1 MSKVVLS
8 NGYEFEL
15 YPNGVSTSGD
25 TISFTFVPDESTL
38 EQLEEQ
44 WTGNTKIQV
53 MIQNSDIEE
62 SIGNYHNYTLVDKI
76 TKYNRYSSEVVT
88 TETGEVETDEDGNQT
103 PITTSEIVY
112 KVGIIVTVSK
122 PSLESRLE
130 AVEQSM
136 GDVVSGLLLGM

>member
-25 TISFTFVPDESTL
+25 TVSFTFVPDESTL

-44 WTGNTKIQV
+44 WTGNTKVQV
-53 MIQNSDIEE
+53 MIQNSEIEE
-62 SIGNYHNYTLVDKI
+62 SIGNYHGYTLVDKI

-88 TETGEVETDEDGNQT
+88 TETGEMETDEEGNQT

-112 KVGIIVTVSK
+112 KVGIIVTISK
-122 PSLESRLE
+122 PSLETRLS
-130 AVEQSM
+130 AVEDSM
-136 GDVVSGLLLGM
+136 GDVVNQLLANL